1 MRAHDLKAIDTLLD
15 STAILIRSKEL
26 KDPSHKSL
34 VDIIATRINGVISQ
48 SSPRLSITGKL
59 SHYGILLT

>member
-1 MRAHDLKAIDTLLD
+1 MRAHDLKAIDTLLE

-34 VDIIATRINGVISQ
+34 VDIIATRINGVISE
-48 SSPRLSITGKL
+48 SP
-59 SHYGILLT
+59 

>member
-1 MRAHDLKAIDTLLD
+1 MRAHGLKAIDTLLE

-34 VDIIATRINGVISQ
+34 VDIIATRIKGVISK
-48 SSPRLSITGKL
+48 PPFPTFHPWRGLKNAN
-59 SHYGILLT
+59 LLT